1 MRLLRRIA
9 GFLGFAKDDGP
20 EVKDNEEEDEDDDQ
34 AHNRPHFQETGLP
47 RKGFSVPRQVV
58 VDRNL
63 PGPVLVPCRSGDGG
77 VQLVLWIIFIS
88 MAGAKQ
94 ITLLNSYYL
103 CIQGLQWHAKKLRI
117 DEDGDVADE
126 FLDEVFP
133 GMSISTENNRA
144 LPRFEVKH
152 NTKPAKVKTQ
162 ALHDGKIRQRV
173 EYRGTSQWR

>member
-77 VQLVLWIIFIS
+77 VQ
-88 MAGAKQ
+88 
-94 ITLLNSYYL
+94 
-103 CIQGLQWHAKKLRI
+103 GLQWHAKKLRI

>member
-1 MRLLRRIA
+1 MGLFRRIA
-9 GFLGFAKDDGP
+9 GFLGFPKDDGP

-34 AHNRPHFQETGLP
+34 AHNRAHFQETGLP

-58 VDRNL
+58 VDRSL
-63 PGPVLVPCRSGDGG
+63 PGPVIVPCRSGDGG
-77 VQLVLWIIFIS
+77 VQ
-88 MAGAKQ
+88 
-94 ITLLNSYYL
+94 
-103 CIQGLQWHAKKLRI
+103 GLKWHAKRLRI

-152 NTKPAKVKTQ
+152 NTKAAKVKSQ
-162 ALHDGKIRQRV
+162 ALHDGKIRQCV
-173 EYRGTSQWR
+173 EYRGRSQWR